1 MTRRNHPSP
10 PSPHRPFLPAL
21 PFWPAATAAALL
33 ASALAV
39 YPQDP
44 GLPAEIDSVAGL
56 KFQAVSTNVLLGWP
70 SDPRETF
77 AVLWRSNSTL
87 EAPWITLSA
96 QLHAAPG
103 TDKTT
108 FSHFGA
114 ASSQG
119 PAANRDLKKLYRVLV
134 IPDFWFDM
142 EGAVLAGGP
151 SNPGEDFLPFYYGT
165 TATRLLKPRVELL
178 VDGQPAG
185 VGGSLDE
192 DVQRVNFGTLENP
205 RWACTAGLW
214 FDHGNLP
221 DGTHTLQIQTLLQL
235 NSPAGPWSWSVIL
248 TNRPVRVY
256 LARRPAK
263 EEVKG
268 SQQLLGIRRAKS
280 QPGWWEWRLGRN
292 FARTPPSAQD
302 AARHFIYS
310 EADDLPSKTEPR
322 PWKSSL
328 PAGSNNSTPP

>member
-1 MTRRNHPSP
+1 
-10 PSPHRPFLPAL
+10 
-21 PFWPAATAAALL
+21 
-33 ASALAV
+33 
-39 YPQDP
+39 
-44 GLPAEIDSVAGL
+44 
-56 KFQAVSTNVLLGWP
+56 
-70 SDPRETF
+70 
-77 AVLWRSNSTL
+77 
-87 EAPWITLSA
+87 
-96 QLHAAPG
+96 
-103 TDKTT
+103 
-108 FSHFGA
+108 
-114 ASSQG
+114 
-119 PAANRDLKKLYRVLV
+119 
-134 IPDFWFDM
+134 
-142 EGAVLAGGP
+142 
-151 SNPGEDFLPFYYGT
+151 
-165 TATRLLKPRVELL
+165 L